1 MFSKQELPKVFPK
14 DTHKEILLLLPTIAR
29 TIAVGRGDTPRN
41 LQAERSTAR
50 LLLRLGINNPV
61 IDNYR
66 YLLLICQHQ
75 YHYLSISVVNIL
87 AY

>member
-50 LLLRLGINNPV
+50 LLRGGLTTQTLVISRVVRLKL
-61 IDNYR
+61 Y
-66 YLLLICQHQ
+66 
-75 YHYLSISVVNIL
+75 
-87 AY
+87 